1 MAALL
6 ENGISGIAGHSFSTD
21 SKYSEGQTILI
32 PWDVNLWLLLLYF
45 GIIVP
50 WYVHLW
56 LLLLYFGIFIPWY
69 VHLWL
74 LLLYF
79 GIIIPWYVHY
89 KMDLQ
94 QIRHLFIL
102 HDSRV
107 AKDIVRRVDRSKD
120 KVNGSC
126 PTVICEYNQYMGG
139 VDLSDHMKF
148 SCQIGRRRTFRFTR
162 EPFSIFWI
170 LV

>member
-1 MAALL
+1 
-6 ENGISGIAGHSFSTD
+6 
-21 SKYSEGQTILI
+21 
-32 PWDVNLWLLLLYF
+32 
-45 GIIVP
+45 
-50 WYVHLW
+50 
-56 LLLLYFGIFIPWY
+56 
-69 VHLWL
+69 
-74 LLLYF
+74 
-79 GIIIPWYVHY
+79 
-89 KMDLQ
+89 MDLQ
-94 QIRHLFIL
+94 QIRHLFTL

-139 VDLSDHMKF
+139 VDLSDHVKF

>member
-1 MAALL
+1 MSSLKAGKQNMANRKMWRARLT
-6 ENGISGIAGHSFSTD
+6 NMQNF
-21 SKYSEGQTILI
+21 
-32 PWDVNLWLLLLYF
+32 VF
-45 GIIVP
+45 
-50 WYVHLW
+50 
-56 LLLLYFGIFIPWY
+56 
-69 VHLWL
+69 
-74 LLLYF
+74 
-79 GIIIPWYVHY
+79 Y

-94 QIRHLFIL
+94 QIRHLFML

-107 AKDIVRRVDRSKD
+107 AKDIVRRVERSKD

>member
-6 ENGISGIAGHSFSTD
+6 ENGISGIAGHSFSMG
-21 SKYSEGQTILI
+21 SKYSEGLTILI
-32 PWDVNLWLLLLYF
+32 PWYVNLWLLLLYF
-45 GIIVP
+45 GIIV
-50 WYVHLW
+50 
-56 LLLLYFGIFIPWY
+56 PWY

-94 QIRHLFIL
+94 QIRHLFTL

-107 AKDIVRRVDRSKD
+107 AKDIVRRVDRLKD

>member
-1 MAALL
+1 MLCISPTLMAALL
-6 ENGISGIAGHSFSTD
+6 ENGISGIAGHSFSTG
-21 SKYSEGQTILI
+21 SKYSEGLTILI
-32 PWDVNLWLLLLYF
+32 PWYVNLWLLLLYF

-50 WYVHLW
+50 WYVHLR
-56 LLLLYFGIFIPWY
+56 
-69 VHLWL
+69 L